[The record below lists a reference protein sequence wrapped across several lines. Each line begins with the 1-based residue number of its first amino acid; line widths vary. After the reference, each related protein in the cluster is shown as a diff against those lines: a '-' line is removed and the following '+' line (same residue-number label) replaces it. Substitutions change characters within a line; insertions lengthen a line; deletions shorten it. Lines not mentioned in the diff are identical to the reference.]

1 VQEGAADS
9 SFALAPFQAGSR
21 DLTARLRPFVAL
33 LCVCLGPVAAARAEE
48 VKIEVLHGKR
58 EARLIASGAS
68 FTEGPEARPLAQ
80 QGGEGRALH
89 RLLAGAGG
97 LFLDGRAVLL
107 PLTVHAGAEALVLD
121 GRQLPGRVEVWAE
134 KGALVVV
141 NTLDLED
148 YVAAVVASEVPSTWP
163 RAALEAQA
171 VAARTY
177 AVAQK
182 VAQGPAAR
190 AHLGASVLDQVY
202 GGAAHPASGARLA
215 ARSTAG
221 EVLTWGAAPIAAYF
235 SSSCG
240 GRSESGEAA
249 FNLPVHSAPYLAVA
263 DDGDADAGA
272 PRRVWTVRLP
282 LAKLS
287 ELLRPGGRPESP
299 DGAKKPAPQ
308 LKSIAVAS
316 RTSSGRARTVTLF
329 TAKGQRPLAAVEL
342 RQLVGYNELP
352 SLFFSVEVRL
362 GVAIF
367 SGRGSGHGVGLCQW
381 GARGRARRGEG
392 YREILAHYYPGAE
405 IRKMY

>member
-1 VQEGAADS
+1 M
-9 SFALAPFQAGSR
+9 
-21 DLTARLRPFVAL
+21 
-33 LCVCLGPVAAARAEE
+33 AARASIIVLCAWLAWVAEARGEE

-58 EARLIASGAS
+58 EARLSGQGAT
-68 FTEGPEARPLAQ
+68 FAEGPEARPIERKSQAPAQ
-80 QGGEGRALH
+80 AREHL
-89 RLLAGAGG
+89 LLASPGG
-97 LFLDGRAVLL
+97 LFLDGKAVLL
-107 PLTVHAGAEALVLD
+107 PLSVHAGAQALVLD
-121 GRQLPGRVEVWAE
+121 GRQLPGRLDVWAE
-134 KGALVVV
+134 KGVLVVV
-141 NTLDLED
+141 NTLDLEE
-148 YVAAVVASEVPSTWP
+148 YVAAVVASEVPSKWP

-202 GGAAHPASGARLA
+202 GGAAHPASTALLA

-240 GRSESGEAA
+240 GRSESGETA
-249 FNLPVHSAPYLAVA
+249 FNLPKHSAPYLTVA
-263 DDGDADAGA
+263 DDDDADQGA
-272 PRRVWTVRLP
+272 PKRVWVVRLP

-287 ELLRPGGRPESP
+287 ETLRKAGRLSAGGGSEVR
-299 DGAKKPAPQ
+299 
-308 LKSIAVAS
+308 SISVAS
-316 RTSSGRARTVTLF
+316 RTSSGRARTVTLS
-329 TAKGQRPLAAVEL
+329 TASGQRPLGAVEL
-342 RQLVGYNELP
+342 RQLIGYGALP
-352 SLFFSVEVRL
+352 SLLFSVEVHQ
-362 GVAIF
+362 GVAVF

-381 GARGRARRGEG
+381 GARGRAKRGEG